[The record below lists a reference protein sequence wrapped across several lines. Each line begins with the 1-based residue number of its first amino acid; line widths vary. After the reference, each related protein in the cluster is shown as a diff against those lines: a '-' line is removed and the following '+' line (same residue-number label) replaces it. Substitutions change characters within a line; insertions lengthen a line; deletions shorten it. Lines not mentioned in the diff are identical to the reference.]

1 MRGYSAARWRRP
13 AEFLRPSS
21 ATIRS
26 VFRFLLRL
34 EDGEPYDPAV
44 FVTVV
49 PSWSVGETF
58 LVTAD
63 QRLRI
68 VAQDFD
74 LDDELVDQGINALFT
89 VEPV

>member
-1 MRGYSAARWRRP
+1 V
-13 AEFLRPSS
+13 
-21 ATIRS
+21 S
-26 VFRFLLRL
+26 VFRFLLVL
-34 EDGEPYDPAV
+34 ENGEPYDPAV
-44 FVTVV
+44 LVTVI
-49 PSWSVGETF
+49 PSWSDGETV

-74 LDDELVDQGINALFT
+74 LADELVDQGINAVWV